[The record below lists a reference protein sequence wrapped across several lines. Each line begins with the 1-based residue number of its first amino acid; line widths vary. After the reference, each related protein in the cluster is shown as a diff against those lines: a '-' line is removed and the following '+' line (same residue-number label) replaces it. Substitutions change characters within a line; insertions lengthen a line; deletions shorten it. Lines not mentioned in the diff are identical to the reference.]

1 MITKRDL
8 ALLEEN
14 YGVDFSE
21 ASLLLRV
28 SIANLILNSPNESQ
42 MNKITASLKNN
53 KTFHAFLTKIFQG
66 NNNG

>member
-8 ALLEEN
+8 ASLEEN
-14 YGVDFSE
+14 YGLDFSE

-28 SIANLILNSPNESQ
+28 SIANLILNPPEESK
-42 MNKITASLKNN
+42 MNKISASLKNN

-66 NNNG
+66 DTNG

>member
-21 ASLLLRV
+21 SSLLLRV
-28 SIANLILNSPNESQ
+28 SIANLILNSPDETQ

-53 KTFHAFLTKIFQG
+53 KTFHAFLTKVFQE